1 MKKIIFYVIISS
13 IISSI
18 ITMTTYT
25 KYTQQQNESNFL
37 YNTTYPL
44 RFKWTNPMLISSSND
59 HGFPDFTK
67 AVSKTI
73 NAVVNIQNFSKSY
86 SNENEKIDFDP
97 FDLFFGFP
105 DSYRRN
111 SIGLKFKNKGKGK
124 GIKNHYNNNIDE
136 DEEEIQGIHGSGVII
151 SSDGY
156 IVTNYH
162 VIENANKIEVT
173 LNNQRSYNAKLIGKD
188 SSTDIALLKIN
199 EKGLPFISF
208 SDSNKVQVG
217 EWVLAIGNPFDL
229 NSTVTAG
236 IISAKNR
243 HLGIL
248 KGENQHVSP
257 IESFFQ
263 TDAAVNPGNSGG
275 ALVNTNGELIGINT
289 AISSN
294 SGNYIGYS
302 FAAPSNIVI
311 KVVQDIKKYGF
322 VQRACLG
329 IKGIELAKIE
339 CNIKSKSGLLIEKIY
354 NQSGAY
360 DAGLKIGDIIKNING
375 HPIQNISDLSMIIG
389 TKSPGDKLQV
399 TFLRKHNIMDCDVVL
414 KNSEKENKDEEENND
429 KNQTEITNNK
439 PNRNITQSYVL
450 GGTFKKLEIKDK
462 KNYGIHDGIKVVNIN
477 INGKL
482 NEIGINVGD
491 IIISINGKKIK
502 NPQDVDNLLKKY
514 DGYVTLK
521 AIKLNGDIYIA
532 SFNIH

>member
-1 MKKIIFYVIISS
+1 M
-13 IISSI
+13 SSI
-18 ITMTTYT
+18 ITMTTYK
-25 KYTQQQNESNFL
+25 KYTQQNESNFL
-37 YNTTYPL
+37 YNTAYPF
-44 RFKWTNPMLISSSND
+44 RWNNPMLISSYN
-59 HGFPDFTK
+59 HGLPDFTK
-67 AVSKTI
+67 VVNKTI
-73 NAVVNIQNFSKSY
+73 NTVVNIKNYYKDY
-86 SNENEKIDFDP
+86 GSNEKLNFDP

-105 DSYRRN
+105 DHYRYRKH
-111 SIGLKFKNKGKGK
+111 SIGLKLKN
-124 GIKNHYNNNIDE
+124 IVYNKKI
-136 DEEEIQGIHGSGVII
+136 EEEEEEWQGIHGSGVII

-162 VIENANKIEVT
+162 VIQNANKIEVT
-173 LNNQRSYNAKLIGKD
+173 LNDQRSYNAKLIGKD

-243 HLGIL
+243 NLGIL
-248 KGENQHVSP
+248 REGNKNLSP

-311 KVVQDIKKYGF
+311 KVVQDIKKYG
-322 VQRACLG
+322 VVKRACLG
-329 IKGIELAKIE
+329 IKGIELSKLESYDKI
-339 CNIKSKSGLLIEKIY
+339 KPKSGLLIEKIY
-354 NQSGAY
+354 NKSGAY
-360 DAGLKIGDIIKNING
+360 YAGLKIGDIIKSING
-375 HPIQNISDLSMIIG
+375 YPIQNISDLSMIIG
-389 TKSPGDKLQV
+389 TKSPGDKLKI
-399 TFLRKHNIMDCDVVL
+399 TFLRTEHIMDCDLIL
-414 KNSEKENKDEEENND
+414 KESQNDEEDQDPQPQIQHNNI
-429 KNQTEITNNK
+429 K
-439 PNRNITQSYVL
+439 QSSSLFL

-462 KNYGIHDGIKVVNIN
+462 KTYRLNYGIKVIN
-477 INGKL
+477 LKKNGKL
-482 NEIGINVGD
+482 NELGIDVGD

-502 NPQDVDNLLKKY
+502 NPKDVDNFLKKY
-514 DGYVTLK
+514 ERYDRYVTIK
-521 AIKLNGDIYIA
+521 AIKSNGDIYIA
-532 SFNIH
+532 SFK